1 MRDVAIIG
9 AGFGGLGAALR
20 LSELGADVI
29 LCESLKYPGGCASTF
44 TRRKHR
50 FESGATLFSGFGEGQ
65 LFQQLIARYKL
76 DVEVD
81 ILDPM
86 VELRAPGF
94 TLAVPPDREGF
105 LSRMAA
111 LSGAD
116 APRVRAFFKE
126 QERVASALWSLFSDP
141 ALLPPF
147 DLRALLRH
155 AGRAPRYLPLLRLIG
170 QPLTHVLARHGLEDA
185 RALRVF
191 LDAVCQITVQAA
203 ADEVEAPF
211 AMAAMDYYFR
221 GTGHVRGGIGTLAW
235 ALVSAIEH
243 NGGEVVMS
251 NPVRAIRR
259 ERGAWTLT
267 TRRGEIRARRVVA
280 NMLPQGVTRLSGQTS
295 RELDALTSSVEDGWG
310 AAMLYRV
317 LEPGEHLGDHAHHL
331 ELVSDASAPFI
342 EGNHVF
348 VSISDAREDRG
359 PDEARTATLSTHVPM
374 KKLRAEP
381 DPGEY
386 IAGVQARMR
395 DTIAQR
401 APELRARFE
410 MPGSPRTF
418 ERFTGR
424 DHGYVGGIPRRVG
437 LHHYTRMWPRPVLP
451 DLYLVGDT
459 VFPGQSTL
467 GTALGG
473 IKLAEFIRV

>member
-1 MRDVAIIG
+1 M
-9 AGFGGLGAALR
+9 R
-20 LSELGADVI
+20 LSELGADVV

-65 LFQQLIARYKL
+65 LFRELIDRYRL
-76 DVEVD
+76 DVTVD

-86 VELRAPGF
+86 VELRTRDF
-94 TLAVPPDREGF
+94 TLAVPPDREAF
-105 LSRMAA
+105 LSRLCA
-111 LSGAD
+111 LS
-116 APRVRAFFKE
+116 RSSEKQVRAFFAE
-126 QERVASALWSLFSDP
+126 QRRVADALWSLFADSS
-141 ALLPPF
+141 LLPPF
-147 DLRALLRH
+147 DLRALIRH
-155 AGRAPRYLPLLRLIG
+155 ATRVPRYLPLLRVIG
-170 QPLTHVLARHGLEDA
+170 RSLAQVLARHGLEEDEV
-185 RALRVF
+185 LRVY
-191 LDAVCQITVQAA
+191 LDAVCQITVQA
-203 ADEVEAPF
+203 DTRDVEAPF
-211 AMAAMDYYFR
+211 ALAAMDYYFR

-235 ALVSAIEH
+235 ALCSAIEA
-243 NGGEVVMS
+243 NGGDVQMA
-251 NPVRAIRR
+251 NPVRSIKR
-259 ERGAWTLT
+259 ERGAWTLE

-280 NMLPQGVTRLSGQTS
+280 NLLPQAVTRLSGLDS
-295 RELDALTSSVEDGWG
+295 RELSALSRQVEEGWG

-317 LEPGEHLGDHAHHL
+317 LVPGEHLGEHAHHL
-331 ELVSDASAPFI
+331 ELVAHSSAPFI

-348 VSISDAREDRG
+348 VSISDPNEDRG
-359 PDEARTATLSTHVPM
+359 PDGARTATVSTHVPM
-374 KKLRAEP
+374 KKLRALR

-386 IAGVQARMR
+386 IAGVQERMR
-395 DTIAQR
+395 DTIAAR
-401 APELRARFE
+401 APELVASLE

-437 LHHYTRMWPRPVLP
+437 LHHYTRMWPRPALP

-473 IKLAEFIRV
+473 IKLAERLAGARV